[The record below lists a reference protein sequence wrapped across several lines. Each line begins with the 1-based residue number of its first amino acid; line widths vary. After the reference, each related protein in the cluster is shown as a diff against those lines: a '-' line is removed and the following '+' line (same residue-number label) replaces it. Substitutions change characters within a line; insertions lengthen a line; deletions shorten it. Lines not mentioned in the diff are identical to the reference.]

1 MSKMAWAPRSSPSS
15 PRLCLVAG
23 LHRAGHAGCD
33 FAAGRVAP
41 VAGLADGAGGVVHDE
56 QGDEHEAEAGAE
68 SGDRLDV
75 LAADEAVPHAPE
87 GGDAEREREVAGVQA
102 EDAVHGQQAALD
114 LVDVRVDEVEVE
126 RPVEGEQ
133 DALDGVEEAE
143 PEEAR
148 DRLQRGEQVVG
159 EVGDPRVD
167 LDVVRVVAD
176 RVAVGGRSGGA
187 AVGRALSR
195 GALAAGRRSS
205 AQVAE
210 RVAGGGGRGLLIAGA
225 GSGGR
230 VGAGRRRWRR
240 SVAGLRV
247 GRRLRARPGRRVGC
261 QRGCCCAARDVT
273 SRAAAIPESWR
284 FRSSAG
290 TRTCRRNWRCSQR
303 SRGRTGRRRAPLAP
317 ARSRS
322 AGRAR

>member
-1 MSKMAWAPRSSPSS
+1 MVGAAAASSLNSLSVVVVLRRRWAACYRQKLTSPNSRAHHGRSTIVSKMAWAPRSSPSS
-15 PRLCLVAG
+15 PRLGLVAG
-23 LHRAGHAGCD
+23 LHRAGDAGCD

-41 VAGLADGAGGVVHDE
+41 VADLADGAGGVVHDE

-68 SGDRLDV
+68 AGDRLDV

-176 RVAVGGRSGGA
+176 RVAVGGRSGGT

-195 GALAAGRRSS
+195 GALAARRRSS

-210 RVAGGGGRGLLIAGA
+210 RVAGGGGRGLLVAGA

-230 VGAGRRRWRR
+230 VGAGRRRRRR

-247 GRRLRARPGRRVGC
+247 GRRLRRGLVVGWAVS
-261 QRGCCCAARDVT
+261 GAAV
-273 SRAAAIPESWR
+273 A
-284 FRSSAG
+284 
-290 TRTCRRNWRCSQR
+290 
-303 SRGRTGRRRAPLAP
+303 LP
-317 ARSRS
+317 AT
-322 AGRAR
+322 